1 MLTITSIMGTRIKGK
16 FAGQCKICGSDWR
29 VGDDIYYQKEPKA
42 ICADKECFEEQ
53 GGKFTPYKQ
62 QGTFSSGGWGK
73 TPIITKLPEVEV
85 SDDVKKITEYWDQFF
100 LVAHHKT
107 KSIYPQED
115 VNGDRFGQIR
125 SKMMDQFMGLT
136 NMINK

>member
-1 MLTITSIMGTRIKGK
+1 MGTKITGK
-16 FAGQCKICGSDWR
+16 YAGNCKICGSDWK
-29 VGDDIYYQKEPKA
+29 VGEQIFYQKDPKA
-42 ICADKECFEEQ
+42 ICVDKECFEEQ
-53 GGKFTPYKQ
+53 GGKFTPY
-62 QGTFSSGGWGK
+62 SK
-73 TPIITKLPEVEV
+73 TPIITKLPDVEV

-107 KSIYPQED
+107 KAIYPQED

-136 NMINK
+136 NMLNK